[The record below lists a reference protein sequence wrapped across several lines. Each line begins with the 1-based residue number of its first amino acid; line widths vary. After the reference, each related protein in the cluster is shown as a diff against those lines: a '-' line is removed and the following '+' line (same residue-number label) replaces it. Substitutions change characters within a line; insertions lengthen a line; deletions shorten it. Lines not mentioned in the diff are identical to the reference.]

1 MKTLTLMRHAKSSWK
16 DAGLNDLDRPLIQK
30 GLSRTRLII
39 DHLKDKDFKPEYI
52 ITSNAVRAME
62 TARIMAHAFGIAEEF
77 VRVEKLMYTAD
88 ADNFFDHCF
97 DLPEKVTHTLIV
109 GHNPAITNF
118 ANFFLKQKIDYLP
131 TSGIVRIDFSTDKW
145 EDIPISGGKVSL
157 MVYPKMLR

>member
-1 MKTLTLMRHAKSSWK
+1 MKTITLMRHAKSSWK

-39 DHLKDKDFKPEYI
+39 DHLKDKDFMPEYI
-52 ITSNAVRAME
+52 ITSNALRAME
-62 TARIMAHAFGIAEEF
+62 TARIMAHAFGIEEEL
-77 VRVEKLMYTAD
+77 VREEKLMYTAD
-88 ADNFFDHCF
+88 ADSYYDHCF
-97 DLPEKVTHTLIV
+97 DLPEKVIHTLIV

-145 EDIPISGGKVSL
+145 EDIQISGGKVTL
-157 MVYPKMLR
+157 MVYPKMIK